1 MSTDNGYREA
11 ACGHLAA
18 AMVLA
23 ADQELTTAE
32 WRAVNQ
38 HLEQC
43 AACRSKWAAV
53 ARMDTCLR
61 ECREEINSQSPPDP
75 AVRVRLI
82 NALNSPKRG
91 SWLGGM
97 VRQGKWGWTAASAA
111 GLLLAALATWLVVV
125 PENLGRRYS
134 RQPENQP
141 LGSISAVIAPSSP
154 EVIRVKVSLAP
165 IGDPFLDGSSAESI
179 VLTDIAVGAD
189 GQPRDIRL
197 AE

>member
-1 MSTDNGYREA
+1 MNTDDRYGEA
-11 ACGHLAA
+11 ACGHIAA

-23 ADQELTTAE
+23 ADDELTTAE

-43 AACRSKWAAV
+43 AACRSQWAAV
-53 ARMDTCLR
+53 ARMDTRLR
-61 ECREEINSQSPPDP
+61 ECREEINAQSPPDP

-82 NALNSPKRG
+82 NALSSPKRS
-91 SWLGGM
+91 SWLGRAL
-97 VRQGKWGWTAASAA
+97 RQGKWGWAATSAA
-111 GLLLAALATWLVVV
+111 GLLLTALATWLVVV
-125 PENLGRRYS
+125 PEDLGRRYS

-141 LGSISAVIAPSSP
+141 LRSTSAVITPGSP
-154 EVIRVKVSLAP
+154 EKIRVKVSLAP
-165 IGDPFLDGSSAESI
+165 IGDPFLDGSLAESM
-179 VLTDIAVGAD
+179 VLTDIAVGPD